1 MIVDAHLHL
10 WQSDPAYP
18 NQAGTTVSPACDIPL
33 RLLESYMDEYGVDRA
48 VIVQPI
54 YPGED
59 NHFIVE
65 CAQTDPE
72 RFAAVCVVDP
82 TREDAVQRLKFWIEE
97 QGCRGL
103 RLRPVV
109 AAEEASFGDPSSF
122 PLWEYAAHAG
132 VVVSVLAKHP
142 HLGSIRGLAERFV
155 QVPIIVDH
163 LALPPSL
170 EPRNCEDLL
179 SLADCPNVSLK
190 ISGQPHYSRQ
200 GYPFEDCRDLV
211 RAIYD
216 RFGPK
221 RMIWGSDFPHVLL
234 ESGYARARYWIERHC
249 GYLRGEELSDVMG
262 NNAATLYW

>member
-10 WQSDPAYP
+10 WKSDPAYP

-33 RLLESYMDEYGVDRA
+33 RLLEGYMDEYGVDRA

-54 YPGED
+54 YAGED
-59 NHFIVE
+59 NHFIVQ
-65 CAQTDPE
+65 CVQSDPQ

-82 TREDAVQRLKFWIEE
+82 TREDAARRLRFWVE

-122 PLWEYAAHAG
+122 PLWEYAANAG
-132 VVVSVLAKHP
+132 VVVSVLANYP
-142 HLGSIRGLAERFV
+142 HLGAIRRLAERFADV
-155 QVPIIVDH
+155 AVVVDH
-163 LALPPSL
+163 LAHPTSL
-170 EPRNCEDLL
+170 EVQQCNDLL

-190 ISGQPHYSRQ
+190 ISGQPHYSHQ
-200 GYPFEDCRDLV
+200 GYPYDDCRELV

-216 RFGPK
+216 RFGAK
-221 RMIWGSDFPHVLL
+221 RVIWGSDFPHVLL
-234 ESGYARARYWIERHC
+234 ESGYARARYWLQRHC
-249 GYLRGEELSDVMG
+249 EYLRDEELSAVMG
-262 NNAATLYW
+262 GNAATLYW